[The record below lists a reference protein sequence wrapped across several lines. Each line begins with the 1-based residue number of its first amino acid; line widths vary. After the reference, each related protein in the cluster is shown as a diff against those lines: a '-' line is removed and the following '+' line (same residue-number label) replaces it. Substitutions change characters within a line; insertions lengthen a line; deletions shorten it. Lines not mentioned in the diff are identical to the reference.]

1 MDESEPFVDDG
12 GVESTEDKEGELFY
26 AGEDEVLVL
35 DVNEQEYR
43 DIFGVDVSRKLEIH
57 VSVRL
62 LTMKIS
68 Q

>member
-43 DIFGVDVSRKLEIH
+43 DIFGENDIDESDFIGF
-57 VSVRL
+57 
-62 LTMKIS
+62 
-68 Q
+68 